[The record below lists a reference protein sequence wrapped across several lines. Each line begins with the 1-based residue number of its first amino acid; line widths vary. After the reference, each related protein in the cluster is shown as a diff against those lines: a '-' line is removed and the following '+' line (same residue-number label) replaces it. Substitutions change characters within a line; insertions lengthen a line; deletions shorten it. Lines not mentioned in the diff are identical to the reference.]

1 MSLPLYGVSRCEF
14 EAARGRRRRG
24 DVIHDGRQLCTKA
37 ERVIL
42 ANWLSTMSDLRSSR
56 TRSQSTLAICEIL
69 QVRERALQDQTR
81 LQPVIAD
88 SIAPLSAPERKLLR
102 QKEAYDLSPAEA
114 VRPTISKQWF
124 RALEKEFDL
133 KLTKAKA
140 QTEARALAL
149 TQTTCE
155 AYFTC
160 LEDALSRLDFVHQS
174 GRHVGCIKASCL
186 SRIWGVDEMP
196 GLRTGLGTTQ
206 VYTSMARRED
216 AGVVRGRTHN
226 EPVTAVLAICMDGD
240 MAPPMMIHARRALS
254 PRAIGPAQLPSTV
267 ASDASFDHFMICS
280 THSGY
285 INRRLFVA
293 FCRRL
298 RAYIGDQ
305 EPLLLLSDGHTT
317 RIDADVVAYLRTI
330 NIFLLVIP
338 PNTSHALAPSDQW
351 HCYIH
356 QKRRDLCLHTTG
368 VVYGHAPTLDEE
380 IQALYRAINVQ
391 REYPSRIQSA
401 FRHAG
406 LSKTSRGTEHMSNQP
421 RLSRAHSPNPR
432 RRVTTEGSTTP
443 SHIRHAS
450 REIDE
455 DMPRTPTPPSSDS
468 TPFSSSMST
477 PRKIAKARSLSKKKP
492 LRFFLSKAC
501 ERLQGVVSQLQHA
514 LDSSRVALTNL
525 QVDLSP
531 RLQIPTPRRG
541 SRRSQ
546 VWGGLSWG
554 DSALRLEQQ
563 QQARRHQVRRN
574 QRHASEADLCGA
586 LGVHRI
592 TISALKAACRD
603 RRLSSTGS
611 RADLISRVRGS
622 LGLQSPD
629 TAFSHAEQVQGFTEQ
644 DPVRDTA
651 ASSASIPPTMAST
664 PLTSSDTGVSQ
675 ETEDPVL
682 ADTNTASTMHLSV
695 NPDECGSNEY
705 HLAHNAPA
713 DFAFWLR
720 PIPAN
725 TLLSSREEQ
734 DHNPSTLA
742 AMEMVQPDPLEMQQI
757 IERLDDGCRRHRDH
771 MAALKRPH
779 T

>member
-114 VRPTISKQWF
+114 VRPTIS
-124 RALEKEFDL
+124 
-133 KLTKAKA
+133 
-140 QTEARALAL
+140 
-149 TQTTCE
+149 
-155 AYFTC
+155 
-160 LEDALSRLDFVHQS
+160 
-174 GRHVGCIKASCL
+174 L

-356 QKRRDLCLHTTG
+356 QKRRDLCLLTTG

-406 LSKTSRGTEHMSNQP
+406 LSKTSRGTEHMSSQP

-477 PRKIAKARSLSKKKP
+477 PRKIAKARS
-492 LRFFLSKAC
+492 LSKAC

-563 QQARRHQVRRN
+563 QQARRHHVRRN
-574 QRHASEADLCGA
+574 QRHASEADLCAA

-664 PLTSSDTGVSQ
+664 PLTSSDTGMSQ